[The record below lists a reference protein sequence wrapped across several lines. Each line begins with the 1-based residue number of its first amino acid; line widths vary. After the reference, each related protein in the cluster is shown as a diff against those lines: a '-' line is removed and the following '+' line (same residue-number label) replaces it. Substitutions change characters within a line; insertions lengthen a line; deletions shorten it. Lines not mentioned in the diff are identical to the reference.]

1 MTAADHPVSPEDL
14 MAYLDGELPIAQ
26 AAVVQAHVAGC
37 DRCQRSSGELRGVSR
52 DMARWQVEDAPA
64 TFTAPWPPRGDQGGL
79 RSRFG
84 SLLKPS
90 IAFGAVVSV
99 VTVLVALTYRNM
111 SNEPPQIFAVGRPPT
126 VTTAPMPESK
136 GVPYGGRL
144 DKAGSGI
151 TSEKP
156 PERLAIPAESPAAG
170 VAAGQ
175 ISVQRAGGVQAT
187 AGPSIARTARLR
199 ISSRDFE
206 GTRRAVERIAGDLGG
221 WFSRMDV
228 SSVGQGRSLTAAL
241 QVPAARLDAAL
252 AALKPLGIVLEESQ
266 KGEDVTEQIVDVD
279 ARLSN
284 ARNTEKRLVDLLQK
298 RTGELEH
305 VLAAEREISR
315 VREEIERFDAHRK
328 SLDRRVTY
336 ATLTLEV
343 VEEAPAA
350 LNLGPRP
357 VPGRFRDAF
366 VTGLT
371 EAMDTAL
378 GLALFV
384 LRVAPTLL
392 LWTAVLVWPARAVV
406 RWSRRRLSPEP

>member
-1 MTAADHPVSPEDL
+1 
-14 MAYLDGELPIAQ
+14 
-26 AAVVQAHVAGC
+26 
-37 DRCQRSSGELRGVSR
+37 
-52 DMARWQVEDAPA
+52 
-64 TFTAPWPPRGDQGGL
+64 
-79 RSRFG
+79 
-84 SLLKPS
+84 
-90 IAFGAVVSV
+90 
-99 VTVLVALTYRNM
+99 
-111 SNEPPQIFAVGRPPT
+111 
-126 VTTAPMPESK
+126 
-136 GVPYGGRL
+136 
-144 DKAGSGI
+144 
-151 TSEKP
+151 
-156 PERLAIPAESPAAG
+156 
-170 VAAGQ
+170 
-175 ISVQRAGGVQAT
+175 
-187 AGPSIARTARLR
+187 
-199 ISSRDFE
+199 
-206 GTRRAVERIAGDLGG
+206 
-221 WFSRMDV
+221 MDV